1 VAGHTLDGLLLSHH
15 PDGAA
20 INLDCNVLT
29 LRLHG
34 KLSLADEDLNL
45 LLGLMGV
52 AAGGLK
58 GTNKNTIRHGLGAVT
73 REEME
78 AVIHI
83 GLGGAIVKGG
93 NVFALKG
100 AHWIDGL
107 ASNGLDSHSQ
117 GIGDIGDKGFWVQV
131 GERIRQGDIPEFVL
145 LPGTGHIGDLHIN
158 GAPDR
163 VESGPHLHLPILRS
177 VSKAS

>member
-1 VAGHTLDGLLLSHH
+1 MWPAILLMVFFSVIIVMGL
-15 PDGAA
+15 P
-20 INLDCNVLT
+20 LT
-29 LRLHG
+29 LTAT
-34 KLSLADEDLNL
+34 SSPS
-45 LLGLMGV
+45 GLMGV

-58 GTNKNTIRHGLGAVT
+58 GTNKNTIRHGLRAVT

-83 GLGGAIVKGG
+83 GLGGAVVKGG

-117 GIGDIGDKGFWVQV
+117 GIGDIGD
-131 GERIRQGDIPEFVL
+131 
-145 LPGTGHIGDLHIN
+145 
-158 GAPDR
+158 
-163 VESGPHLHLPILRS
+163 
-177 VSKAS
+177 